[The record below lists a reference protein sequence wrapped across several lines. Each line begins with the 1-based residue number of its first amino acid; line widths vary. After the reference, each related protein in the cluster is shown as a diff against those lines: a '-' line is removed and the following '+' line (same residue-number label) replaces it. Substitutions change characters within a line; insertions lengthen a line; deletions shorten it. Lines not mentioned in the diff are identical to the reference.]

1 MNARVLKKEKSVH
14 HARTQ
19 QKVATSGLKGSSQVF
34 IAGVFLTLFLASGM
48 YLYSVNRNAVQGY
61 HLRALE
67 KKIAELSDRNAQLQ
81 ISEADMRSF
90 YRINEVKD
98 DLGMEK
104 AEEVKYLE
112 PPKDTVALR

>member
-1 MNARVLKKEKSVH
+1 MKARVLKKEKSIH
-14 HARTQ
+14 QARTQ
-19 QKVATSGLKGSSQVF
+19 QKSVSSLGGASRVF
-34 IAGVFLTLFLASGM
+34 IVGVFLTLFLASGM

-67 KKIAELSDRNAQLQ
+67 KRIAELSDQNAQLQ

-104 AEEVKYLE
+104 AEEIKYLE

>member
-1 MNARVLKKEKSVH
+1 MTLDEKIN
-14 HARTQ
+14 Q
-19 QKVATSGLKGSSQVF
+19 
-34 IAGVFLTLFLASGM
+34 
-48 YLYSVNRNAVQGY
+48 
-61 HLRALE
+61 LE
-67 KKIAELSDRNAQLQ
+67 KRIAELSDQNAQLQ

-104 AEEVKYLE
+104 AEEIKYLE